1 MDPLSRALRSIHV
14 DGLEV
19 ARLETRGAWGTQV
32 PSPSR
37 PQSVLVIV
45 SAGELWVEA
54 SDATAPA
61 VRWVAGDVGLL
72 LPGHTFTA
80 RTAPGVAIRSLEELR
95 VQTFADVVRWG
106 QRGRPTCFTA
116 LHCPLDQEALVPFA
130 DALPP
135 MSRVGDDLTV
145 SPAAMQALVL
155 GTKGGR
161 PGAYAALE
169 RMSELVLIESITAHL
184 QQRGVWLGPGADD
197 PLIVRALRLLHVQ
210 PEAAWTVASLARRV
224 GMSRTAF
231 ATRFRTQV
239 GEPPIRYLTRYRL
252 ERAEHLLLTTGEPVA
267 TIARRV
273 GYDEVPAFCR
283 AFKRM
288 RGRTPGAVRERAA
301 GSWLRT
307 HGAVHPLVA
316 SMSRVHA
323 SRP

>member
-14 DGLEV
+14 DGLEI
-19 ARLETRGAWGTQV
+19 ARLETRGTWGTQV
-32 PSPSR
+32 PLSSR
-37 PQSVLVIV
+37 PQSVLVAV

-54 SDATAPA
+54 SDAAAPA
-61 VRWVAGDVGLL
+61 VRWVAGEVGLL
-72 LPGHTFTA
+72 LPGYTFTA
-80 RTAPGVAIRSLEELR
+80 RTGRDVAIRSLEELR
-95 VQTFADVVRWG
+95 VQTFTNVVRWG

-116 LHCPLDQEALVPFA
+116 LHCPLDPDALAPFA

-135 MSRVGDDLTV
+135 ISRVGDGPTV
-145 SPAAMQALVL
+145 SLAALQALVS

-161 PGAYAALE
+161 PGAHAALE

-184 QQRGVWLGPGADD
+184 QQRGIGLGPGAED
-197 PLIVRALRLLHVQ
+197 PPIVRALRLLHAQ

-231 ATRFRTQV
+231 ATRFRAQV
-239 GEPPIRYLTRYRL
+239 GEPPIRYLTCYRL
-252 ERAEHLLLTTGEPVA
+252 ERAEQMLLTTGESVA

-301 GSWLRT
+301 GSWLRAN
-307 HGAVHPLVA
+307 GAI
-316 SMSRVHA
+316 
-323 SRP
+323 RP